1 MTRGSMKTAEEI
13 REAFTARYPDV
24 DDDEFS
30 LEHSGFAH
38 EHPMTAIGV
47 VLVSSIVLG
56 TTDVNKLVEFT
67 RYSERFV
74 HAIAVNMENSRLWKA
89 GKYDCSS
96 WSSGN
101 LLPRN
106 AGEDN
111 VFWEH
116 IMVAEGSM
124 WMPDAGTHKSENSC
138 AIFWNEKLVH

>member
-1 MTRGSMKTAEEI
+1 MKTAEGI
-13 REAFTARYPDV
+13 RKAFTARYPDV
-24 DDDEFS
+24 DDDEFN
-30 LEHSGFAH
+30 LKHSGFAH

-56 TTDVNKLVEFT
+56 TTDVIKLGEFT
-67 RYSERFV
+67 RYSGRFV
-74 HAIAVNMENSRLWKA
+74 HAVAVNMENSRLWKS

-106 AGEDN
+106 ALEDN
-111 VFWEH
+111 IFWEH
-116 IMVAEGSM
+116 IMVAEGSL
-124 WMPDAGTHKSENSC
+124 WMPDADTNLSEDSC